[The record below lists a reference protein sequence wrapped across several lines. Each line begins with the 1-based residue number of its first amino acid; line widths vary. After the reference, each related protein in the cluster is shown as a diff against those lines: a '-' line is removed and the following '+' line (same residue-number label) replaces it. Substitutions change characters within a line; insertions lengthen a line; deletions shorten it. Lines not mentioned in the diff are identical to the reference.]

1 MRDKSRLMKS
11 ERRFG
16 VIGGALVATMTLAIG
31 TLGCASAVKP
41 CPETPAAP
49 SSTPTQAAAAPSGP
63 DPALA
68 QMTDEQVVRRVLDLT
83 GASRLGKQVA
93 DGMLANLRKMPDL
106 PPAFVDRFQSN
117 IHADELVDLLVP
129 IYLKHYDRQTLL
141 ATIAFY
147 ESDGG
152 RALVK
157 ELPAVTAESMEVGR
171 TWGTALAKKTLSDL
185 GINPPAKP

>member
-1 MRDKSRLMKS
+1 MKS
-11 ERRFG
+11 ERWFG
-16 VIGGALVATMTLAIG
+16 VIGGALVATATLAIG
-31 TLGCASAVKP
+31 ALGCASAAKP
-41 CPETPAAP
+41 CPAAPAAP
-49 SSTPTQAAAAPSGP
+49 SSAPAQAAAAPASGP
-63 DPALA
+63 GPALA

>member
-1 MRDKSRLMKS
+1 MTR
-11 ERRFG
+11 G
-16 VIGGALVATMTLAIG
+16 AWAAAAVALVFGA
-31 TLGCASAVKP
+31 LGCASAAQP
-41 CPETPAAP
+41 CPATPSPSALPPSPAAP
-49 SSTPTQAAAAPSGP
+49 TATDPT
-63 DPALA
+63 LA

-117 IHADELVDLLVP
+117 IHPDELVDLLVP

-147 ESDGG
+147 ESDRG
-152 RALVK
+152 RALIR
-157 ELPAVTAESMEVGR
+157 ELPSVTAESMEVGR
-171 TWGTALAKKTLSDL
+171 TWGSALAKKTLSDL
-185 GINPPAKP
+185 GINPAAQPAKP